1 MTRRR
6 RASRVLAPG
15 VAVSRAAL
23 IQDLEVHHIAPGFPR
38 LQLSLLL
45 AIAGLAGFLTA
56 VSLLRAGVEA
66 MWVRY
71 PLAVLGAYVGLLA
84 LLRLWIAWHRGWTP
98 DADLPSGGHDH
109 SAEVGREA
117 AFGGG
122 RSGGGGGG
130 ATWGEGGPTQAVAA
144 APRRSGGTIGDLSLD
159 ADDGWWLIVAGVLV
173 LGGALA
179 VLYVV
184 YIAPILLAEVALDAA
199 LVTAVYRRLRPHDAQ
214 HWAVGVVRQTWIPAT
229 VLALCLSGAGFA
241 LQQVAPGARSIGGV
255 VAHLRR

>member
-1 MTRRR
+1 MTLRRR
-6 RASRVLAPG
+6 VARVHDSEVP
-15 VAVSRAAL
+15 VSRAAL

-38 LQLSLLL
+38 LQLSLMI

-71 PLAVLGAYVGLLA
+71 PLAVLAAYVGLLA

-98 DADLPSGGHDH
+98 DAELPSGGPDH

-122 RSGGGGGG
+122 RSGGAGGG
-130 ATWGEGGPTQAVAA
+130 ATWGEGGGPRTAAV
-144 APRRSGGTIGDLSLD
+144 APRRSGSALGDLSLD
-159 ADDGWWLIVAGVLV
+159 ADDGWWLILAGVLV
-173 LGGALA
+173 LGGAVA

-214 HWAVGVVRQTWIPAT
+214 HWAVGVARQTWIPAT

-241 LQQVAPGARSIGGV
+241 LQQVAPEARSIGGV